1 MGKGQDPTF
10 KALKGIRKRTPFE
23 WKGVDSDNGPEFIN
37 HHLINYCEKENL
49 EFTRSRPN
57 KKNDNAYI
65 EQKNWTHVRKVFG
78 YLRYDTDEELILMNS
93 LYEKELRLYKNFF
106 QPVMKL
112 KEKIRDKGKVHRKYD
127 TPKTPYQRI
136 MESEK
141 IPEENKKELRKL
153 YQRLNPAELKR
164 KIDEKIHRLFQI
176 YEEKQGGGGKASPS
190 KKQTPQV
197 VAKSYLFNGT
207 TTPASVT

>member
-1 MGKGQDPTF
+1 
-10 KALKGIRKRTPFE
+10 
-23 WKGVDSDNGPEFIN
+23 
-37 HHLINYCEKENL
+37 
-49 EFTRSRPN
+49 
-57 KKNDNAYI
+57 
-65 EQKNWTHVRKVFG
+65 
-78 YLRYDTDEELILMNS
+78 MNS
-93 LYEKELRLYKNFF
+93 LYDNELRLYRKFF

-112 KEKIRDKGKVHRKYD
+112 KEKIQDKGKIHRRYD

-141 IPEENKKELRKL
+141 IPEENKKELRNL

-164 KIDEKIHRLFQI
+164 KIDEKIQRLFKV
-176 YEEKQGGGGKASPS
+176 YEKKQGGGKASPS

-197 VAKSYLFNGT
+197 VAKSYLFNGR